1 MAARVWLGGFL
12 VVVSRKTPC
21 AGYGA
26 GVTLAELDMYPRL
39 KEMEAR
45 LEQANQQAE
54 EAETRLSMAQVE
66 LLRQRASTTEAL
78 DKTNTD
84 NQMQLANALAEA
96 RASAAADAKAASAAQ
111 EEQQQ
116 ERQAALEVRSCW
128 LPSSPQESW

>member
-1 MAARVWLGGFL
+1 
-12 VVVSRKTPC
+12 
-21 AGYGA
+21 
-26 GVTLAELDMYPRL
+26 
-39 KEMEAR
+39 MEAR

-54 EAETRLSMAQVE
+54 EAETRLSMAQSE

-116 ERQAALEVRSCW
+116 ERQAALEVHNCW
-128 LPSSPQESW
+128 LPSSLQKSW